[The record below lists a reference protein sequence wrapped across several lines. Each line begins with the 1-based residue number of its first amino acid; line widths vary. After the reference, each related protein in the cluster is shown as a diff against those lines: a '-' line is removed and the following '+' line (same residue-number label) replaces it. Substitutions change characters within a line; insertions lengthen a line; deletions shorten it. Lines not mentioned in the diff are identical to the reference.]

1 MNIPKKIYNY
11 FLHLYLSKQ
20 KMKEIDVSLIELIKN
35 AELEN
40 LLNVEYLE
48 TQILPRLGLNNERP
62 KMFPKE
68 LTGFGL
74 FHCQYPIQFG
84 GYLVLLSKL
93 KINSYMEIGVRHG
106 GTFII
111 TNEYLKRFNNK
122 LVSTAVDIGY
132 SPSLVKYCDNKN
144 SKFVQ
149 MNSQSNKFREYIKTV
164 GNVDLV
170 LVDADHTEEGCR
182 FDYETVKDNA
192 NIIVLHDISNDN
204 CLGVKSVWNDIKA
217 QGDLYK
223 CFEFINQYPEIYNRE
238 NKEYLGIGVA
248 VKKSFLKANNIELN

>member
-1 MNIPKKIYNY
+1 MNIVKSIYNY

-20 KMKEIDVSLIELIKN
+20 KMKEIDISLVELIRN
-35 AELEN
+35 EQLES
-40 LLNVEYLE
+40 LQSVEYLE
-48 TQILPRLGLNNERP
+48 TQLLPRLGLNNERP

-74 FHCQYPIQFG
+74 YHCQYPIQFG

-111 TNEYLKRFNNK
+111 TNEYIKRFNSN

-132 SPSLVKYCDNKN
+132 SPSLIKYCDNKN

-149 MNSQSNKFREYIKTV
+149 MNSQSNKFREYIKSL
-164 GNVDLV
+164 GKIDLV
-170 LVDADHTEEGCR
+170 LVDADHTEDGCKY
-182 FDYETVKDNA
+182 DYESVKDYS

-204 CLGVKSVWNDIKA
+204 CLGVKHVWDEIKL
-217 QGDLYK
+217 QTDLYN
-223 CFEFINQYPEIYNRE
+223 CYEFVNQYSEIQNRD
-238 NKEYLGIGVA
+238 NKKYLGIGVA
-248 VKKSFLKANNIELN
+248 VKKSYLSKNGLNIN